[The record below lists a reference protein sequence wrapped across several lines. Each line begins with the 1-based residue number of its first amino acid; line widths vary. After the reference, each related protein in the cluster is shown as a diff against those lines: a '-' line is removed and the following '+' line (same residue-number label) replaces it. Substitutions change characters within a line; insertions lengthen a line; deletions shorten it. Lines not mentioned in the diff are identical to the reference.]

1 MLRSLRGS
9 GGGEEMSEEKKP
21 TADNTIFIGQ
31 KPLMVYVASA
41 FSSLLRRGEVVVKAR
56 GKYVSKAVDVAVF
69 VTKRFGFNNYEVKSI
84 KTDTEQVG
92 SGEQARYVSAIEIK
106 IGKKS

>member
-1 MLRSLRGS
+1 
-9 GGGEEMSEEKKP
+9 MSEVGK
-21 TADNTIFIGQ
+21 TASNNIIFIGQ

-41 FSSLLRRGEVVVKAR
+41 FSSLMRRGEVVVKAR

-92 SGEQARYVSAIEIK
+92 SGEQTRYVSTIEIK
-106 IGKKS
+106 VGKKG

>member
-1 MLRSLRGS
+1 
-9 GGGEEMSEEKKP
+9 MSEEKP
-21 TADNTIFIGQ
+21 ASNNIIFIGQ
-31 KPLMVYVASA
+31 KPLMIYVASA

-92 SGEQARYVSAIEIK
+92 SGEQTRYVSAIEIK
-106 IGKKS
+106 LSKKS

>member
-1 MLRSLRGS
+1 MS
-9 GGGEEMSEEKKP
+9 GEKP
-21 TADNTIFIGQ
+21 ASNNIIFIGR
-31 KPLMVYVASA
+31 KPLMIYVASA

-92 SGEQARYVSAIEIK
+92 SGEQTRYVSAIEIK
-106 IGKKS
+106 LSKKS

>member
-1 MLRSLRGS
+1 
-9 GGGEEMSEEKKP
+9 MSEVEK
-21 TADNTIFIGQ
+21 TTSNNIIFIGQ

-41 FSSLLRRGEVVVKAR
+41 FSNLLRRGEVVVKAR

-92 SGEQARYVSAIEIK
+92 SGEQTRYVSAIEIK
-106 IGKKS
+106 LGKRS

>member
-1 MLRSLRGS
+1 MS
-9 GGGEEMSEEKKP
+9 GEKP
-21 TADNTIFIGQ
+21 ASNNIIFIGQ
-31 KPLMVYVASA
+31 KPLMIYVASA

-92 SGEQARYVSAIEIK
+92 SGEQTRYVSAIEIK
-106 IGKKS
+106 LSKKS

>member
-1 MLRSLRGS
+1 
-9 GGGEEMSEEKKP
+9 MSEVGK
-21 TADNTIFIGQ
+21 TASNNIIFIGQ

-41 FSSLLRRGEVVVKAR
+41 FSSLMRRGEVVVKAR

-69 VTKRFGFNNYEVKSI
+69 VTKRFGFDNYEVKSV

-92 SGEQARYVSAIEIK
+92 SGEQTRYVSAIEIK
-106 IGKKS
+106 LGKKG

>member
-1 MLRSLRGS
+1 
-9 GGGEEMSEEKKP
+9 MSEVGK
-21 TADNTIFIGQ
+21 TASNNIIFIGQ

-41 FSSLLRRGEVVVKAR
+41 FSSLMRRGEVVVKAR

-92 SGEQARYVSAIEIK
+92 SGEQTRYVSAIEIK
-106 IGKKS
+106 LGKKG